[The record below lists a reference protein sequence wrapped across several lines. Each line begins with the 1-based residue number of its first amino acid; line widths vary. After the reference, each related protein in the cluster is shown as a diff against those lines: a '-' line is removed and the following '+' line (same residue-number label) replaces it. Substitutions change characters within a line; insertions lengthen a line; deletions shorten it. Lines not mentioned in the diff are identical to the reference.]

1 MLVLSQIN
9 WKGVRRMIH
18 LPREAAL
25 LQRMCQTFTKPTGQR
40 FLFLAVA
47 AIIAMG
53 RRTVSHILW
62 SACCLCQGDPS
73 SYHRFFSKARWS
85 LWPLARILA
94 AAVLELVPA
103 DQAVVVDADD
113 TVAEHRGERVFGTGC
128 HRDAVRSSW
137 AHTAFKWGH
146 KWVVLAVNV
155 RLPWCRRDWAL
166 PVMAALYTPRPE
178 DQAPGGKRHKTPAL
192 LARQMMAALMHWFPD
207 RKFILLGD
215 WGFASHDLALFCHRH
230 ADRVTLIARLR
241 SDANLH
247 ALPPAKQ
254 QRRGVGRKKR
264 KGRKLPGPRQAVAQA
279 QCRARASVRWYGSSV
294 RELEMLSGCGGWYR
308 GRGGGRAALI
318 PIRWVFTHDPQE
330 DHDDYF
336 YSTDPTQ
343 SPVQIIESFAG
354 RWNMEVSFEEIRAHL
369 SFESTRMRCEN
380 SVKRAGALLLGLFG
394 IVSLIYARIAHEKK
408 VKVYGTPCYH
418 KTNPTFADALA
429 AVRKM
434 LWQKVILQHVPGG
447 PLVAKLPLPAWQMLL
462 DHLAAAA

>member
-1 MLVLSQIN
+1 
-9 WKGVRRMIH
+9 MIR

-25 LQRMCQTFTKPTGQR
+25 LQRMSQTFTKPTGQR

-47 AIIAMG
+47 AIITMG

-113 TVAEHRGERVFGTGC
+113 TVAEHRGKKVFGTGC

-137 AHTAFKWGH
+137 THTAFKWGH

-178 DQAPGGKRHKTPAL
+178 DQASGGKRHKTPVL

-207 RKFILLGD
+207 RKFVLLGD

-230 ADRVTLIARLR
+230 GDRVTLIARLR
-241 SDANLH
+241 SDANLY
-247 ALPPAKQ
+247 ALPSVTRSCGP
-254 QRRGVGRKKR
+254 GRHRR
-264 KGRKLPGPRQAVAQA
+264 KGKKLPGPRQTVARTK
-279 QCRARASVRWYGSSV
+279 CRARASVRWYGSSV

-336 YSTDPTQ
+336 YTTDPTR
-343 SPVQIIESFAG
+343 SPIQIIESFAG
-354 RWNMEVSFEEIRAHL
+354 RWNMEVSFEEVRAHL
-369 SFESTRMRCEN
+369 NFESTRMRCEN
-380 SVKRAGALLLGLFG
+380 SVKRAGAMLLGLFS
-394 IVSLIYARIAHEKK
+394 IVSLIYAQIASKTK
-408 VKVYGTPCYH
+408 VTVYGTPCYH

-429 AVRKM
+429 AVRKL

-447 PLVAKLPLPAWQMLL
+447 NVVAKLPLPAWQMLL

>member
-1 MLVLSQIN
+1 
-9 WKGVRRMIH
+9 MIR

-25 LQRMCQTFTKPTGQR
+25 LQRMSQTFTKPTGQR

-47 AIIAMG
+47 AIITMG

-94 AAVLELVPA
+94 AAVLELV
-103 DQAVVVDADD
+103 
-113 TVAEHRGERVFGTGC
+113 
-128 HRDAVRSSW
+128 
-137 AHTAFKWGH
+137 
-146 KWVVLAVNV
+146 LAVNV

-178 DQAPGGKRHKTPAL
+178 DQASGGKRHKTPVL

-207 RKFILLGD
+207 RKFVLLGD

-230 ADRVTLIARLR
+230 GDRVTLIARLR
-241 SDANLH
+241 SDANLY
-247 ALPPAKQ
+247 ALPSVTRSCGP
-254 QRRGVGRKKR
+254 GRHRR
-264 KGRKLPGPRQAVAQA
+264 KGKKLPGPRQTVARTK
-279 QCRARASVRWYGSSV
+279 CRARASVRWYGSSV

-336 YSTDPTQ
+336 YTTDPTR
-343 SPVQIIESFAG
+343 SPIQIIESFAG
-354 RWNMEVSFEEIRAHL
+354 RWNMEVSFEEVRAHL
-369 SFESTRMRCEN
+369 NFESTRMRCEN
-380 SVKRAGALLLGLFG
+380 SVKRAGAMLLGLFS
-394 IVSLIYARIAHEKK
+394 IVSLIYAQIASKTK
-408 VKVYGTPCYH
+408 VTVYGTPCYH

-429 AVRKM
+429 AVRKL

-447 PLVAKLPLPAWQMLL
+447 NVVAKLPLPAWQMLL